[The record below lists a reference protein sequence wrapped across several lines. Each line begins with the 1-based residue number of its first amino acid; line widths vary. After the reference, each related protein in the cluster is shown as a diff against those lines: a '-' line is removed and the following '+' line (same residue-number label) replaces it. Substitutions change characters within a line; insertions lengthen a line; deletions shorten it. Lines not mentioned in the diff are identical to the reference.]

1 MQDLLA
7 EYRTIRHP
15 RNVGLISLSHG
26 VNEFYS
32 IVFPPI
38 VPLLVADLGIS
49 YARAGL
55 LLTAFF
61 LMYSLFQLPAGL
73 VADRIGKKRLL
84 VLGLVGMAG
93 SLGLASAAPTYE
105 ALVVAQ
111 ALAGV
116 AGSTYHPA
124 GMSLVSDIESG
135 ATEGKAMGVFG
146 FGGMAGVAAAPVT
159 VGGVAALVDWRSALL
174 VAAVGGLV
182 VVAVFQVLFTEPE
195 SASASEVGDGDA
207 TATDGAPDPSAGS
220 VARARGRLS
229 ALLRFRITPS
239 VVVLTVLTL
248 CVSLQLRALHAFATG
263 FLVDGVGQSASRAN
277 GLFFLMLAAS
287 AVASIWVG
295 GLADRVDRRLLGT
308 AAAGVT
314 TLVLAAMVLLPG
326 VDGATGPGVTALLAG
341 AFAVLGVAVYGCTPV
356 KNALVSEHATEGAS
370 GSLFGVMQTT
380 SAVGSAAGPAL
391 FGLVAT
397 EAGVGVAFPA
407 VAAVGVLVVGCFLA
421 LGRVE

>member
-1 MQDLLA
+1 
-7 EYRTIRHP
+7 
-15 RNVGLISLSHG
+15 
-26 VNEFYS
+26 
-32 IVFPPI
+32 
-38 VPLLVADLGIS
+38 
-49 YARAGL
+49 
-55 LLTAFF
+55 
-61 LMYSLFQLPAGL
+61 
-73 VADRIGKKRLL
+73 
-84 VLGLVGMAG
+84 
-93 SLGLASAAPTYE
+93 
-105 ALVVAQ
+105 
-111 ALAGV
+111 
-116 AGSTYHPA
+116 
-124 GMSLVSDIESG
+124 
-135 ATEGKAMGVFG
+135 
-146 FGGMAGVAAAPVT
+146 MAGVAAAPVT

-174 VAAVGGLV
+174 VAAVGGLA
-182 VVAVFQVLFTEPE
+182 VVAAFQLLFTEPDSTTA
-195 SASASEVGDGDA
+195 SASAVGESDA
-207 TATDGAPDPSAGS
+207 TATDGASGPSPGL

-287 AVASIWVG
+287 AVASIWIG

-341 AFAVLGVAVYGCTPV
+341 AFAVLGFAVYGCTPV

>member
-55 LLTAFF
+55 LLTVFF
-61 LMYSLFQLPAGL
+61 LMYSFFQLPAGL

-174 VAAVGGLV
+174 VAAVGGLA
-182 VVAVFQVLFTEPE
+182 VVAAFQVLFTEPE
-195 SASASEVGDGDA
+195 SASEVGGGDA
-207 TATDGAPDPSAGS
+207 TATDGASDPSAGP

-341 AFAVLGVAVYGCTPV
+341 AFAVLGFAVYGCTPV

-397 EAGVGVAFPA
+397 EAGVDVAFPA

>member
-55 LLTAFF
+55 LLTVFF
-61 LMYSLFQLPAGL
+61 LMYSFFQLPAGL

-174 VAAVGGLV
+174 VAAVGGLA
-182 VVAVFQVLFTEPE
+182 VVAAFQVLFTEPE
-195 SASASEVGDGDA
+195 SASEVGGGDA
-207 TATDGAPDPSAGS
+207 TATDGASDPSAGP

-248 CVSLQLRALHAFATG
+248 CVSLQLRAL
-263 FLVDGVGQSASRAN
+263 QR
-277 GLFFLMLAAS
+277 
-287 AVASIWVG
+287 
-295 GLADRVDRRLLGT
+295 
-308 AAAGVT
+308 
-314 TLVLAAMVLLPG
+314 
-326 VDGATGPGVTALLAG
+326 
-341 AFAVLGVAVYGCTPV
+341 
-356 KNALVSEHATEGAS
+356 
-370 GSLFGVMQTT
+370 
-380 SAVGSAAGPAL
+380 
-391 FGLVAT
+391 
-397 EAGVGVAFPA
+397 
-407 VAAVGVLVVGCFLA
+407 
-421 LGRVE
+421 

>member
-1 MQDLLA
+1 
-7 EYRTIRHP
+7 
-15 RNVGLISLSHG
+15 
-26 VNEFYS
+26 
-32 IVFPPI
+32 
-38 VPLLVADLGIS
+38 
-49 YARAGL
+49 
-55 LLTAFF
+55 
-61 LMYSLFQLPAGL
+61 
-73 VADRIGKKRLL
+73 
-84 VLGLVGMAG
+84 
-93 SLGLASAAPTYE
+93 
-105 ALVVAQ
+105 
-111 ALAGV
+111 
-116 AGSTYHPA
+116 
-124 GMSLVSDIESG
+124 MSD
-135 ATEGKAMGVFG
+135 
-146 FGGMAGVAAAPVT
+146 
-159 VGGVAALVDWRSALL
+159 
-174 VAAVGGLV
+174 
-182 VVAVFQVLFTEPE
+182 
-195 SASASEVGDGDA
+195 
-207 TATDGAPDPSAGS
+207 
-220 VARARGRLS
+220 
-229 ALLRFRITPS
+229 
-239 VVVLTVLTL
+239 
-248 CVSLQLRALHAFATG
+248 AFATG

-341 AFAVLGVAVYGCTPV
+341 AFAVLGFAVYGCTPV

-397 EAGVGVAFPA
+397 EAGVDVAFPA